1 MEKLTVNLAERSYD
15 ILIGKN
21 LMSEAAAH
29 LPQKKTYIITDSNV
43 AKLHLIPL
51 KLALQEFGI
60 HVEAKILPAGEGTK
74 SFKYLADVCDWLL
87 SKKPERKTTIIA
99 LGGGVIGDLAG
110 FAASVVLRGINFIQI
125 PTTLLAQVDSSVG
138 GKTAVNSK
146 HGKNLVGAFYQPKL
160 VLADIDVLKTLP
172 KREFLSGYAEIIK
185 YGLINKPEFF
195 EWLDSND
202 LKKEENLAK
211 AIYESC
217 KAKAEIVSA
226 DEREGG
232 VRALLNL
239 GHTFGH
245 AFEAET
251 GFSDKLL
258 HGEGVALGIVC
269 AFKFSEKL
277 GLCNDADKV
286 VQHFE
291 KVGLPTNPRKL
302 IKKWN
307 VNKLI
312 EHMKSDKKVADG
324 KMVFILAKG
333 IGKSFISND
342 VDEKQLKEFLEQ
354 I

>member
-1 MEKLTVNLAERSYD
+1 VEKLTVNLAERSYD

-29 LPQKKTYIITDSNV
+29 LPQKKTYVITDSNV
-43 AKLHLIPL
+43 AKLHLTSL
-51 KLALQEFGI
+51 KLALQELGI
-60 HVEAKILPAGEGTK
+60 QVEAKILPAGEGTK
-74 SFKYLADVCDWLL
+74 SFKYLEEVCDWLL

-99 LGGGVIGDLAG
+99 LGGGVIGDLVG
-110 FAASVVLRGINFIQI
+110 FAASIVLRGINFIQI

-138 GKTAVNSK
+138 GKTAVNSMY
-146 HGKNLVGAFYQPKL
+146 GKNLVGAFYQPKL

-172 KREFLSGYAEIIK
+172 QREFLSGYAEVIK
-185 YGLINKPEFF
+185 YGLINKPDFF
-195 EWLDSND
+195 DWLDNND
-202 LKKEENLAK
+202 LQKEENLAK

-277 GLCNDADKV
+277 GLCNDANKV
-286 VQHFE
+286 IQHFE
-291 KVGLPTNPRKL
+291 KVGLPTNPRKF

-307 VNKLI
+307 VDKLI

-342 VDEKQLKEFLEQ
+342 VDERQLKEFLEQ